1 MSFKELKQNTLK
13 VSFLHCDGVI
23 WCRDTG
29 IINIWD
35 LITYLSNEKFVKA
48 VFTLAADFVFSH
60 AVQFL
65 RSLGFMLLCLDC
77 QTCFWASVWAPRCL
91 ELLLPAF
98 FFCLPQLAL
107 LSAGS
112 FSPTPWASSV
122 LWLQPSRSVSRS
134 VSHWRS
140 WGLRLLSGSESFS
153 YLSVCCSSRISRWN
167 LLFPNWAQLNTLLTL
182 RPSACF
188 SFISLKTLCDSHSLQ
203 LIIFTFFF
211 VSREF
216 SVEILTSRFVTLSSA
231 SHSPLWVLGKVPE
244 L

>member
-1 MSFKELKQNTLK
+1 MRCSFSAASASCFSAWTVKRVSEYLCELHD
-13 VSFLHCDGVI
+13 VSNYYFL
-23 WCRDTG
+23 
-29 IINIWD
+29 
-35 LITYLSNEKFVKA
+35 L
-48 VFTLAADFVFSH
+48 
-60 AVQFL
+60 
-65 RSLGFMLLCLDC
+65 
-77 QTCFWASVWAPRCL
+77 
-91 ELLLPAF
+91 F
-98 FFCLPQLAL
+98 FRLPQLAL

-122 LWLQPSRSVSRS
+122 LSLQPSRSVSRS

-140 WGLRLLSGSESFS
+140 WGLRLLSGPESFS
-153 YLSVCCSSRISRWN
+153 YLSVCCSSWISRLN